1 MENNK
6 LKRSLKSRHMNMIA
20 LGGAIGTGKYV
31 VISPKLV
38 IKKYTM
44 IPMKL

>member
-20 LGGAIGTGKYV
+20 LGGAIGTGF
-31 VISPKLV
+31 IRSRW
-38 IKKYTM
+38 
-44 IPMKL
+44 